1 MRPSPSP
8 TRLVLLPR
16 LDWIAGTAIPL
27 PIKWHR
33 YPTYVHDSEKKRN
46 VFEIT
51 MYLKALINGEGI
63 VKRFNIRVFER
74 RARYFRNVTHVPNLF
89 SQEDISIRCEA
100 GLHAFRGHRVAR
112 DESIGSANVSIC
124 LTDVEPSLPNVSPP
138 LRPPFRIPAIFPST
152 TRDCLSYPIEKLTIF
167 DSFRENFNLK
177 RLADNPPL
185 HRYSMIRERER
196 DEGENF
202 NLAEP
207 VEPELNLICP
217 PPSIWIDRS
226 IG

>member
-1 MRPSPSP
+1 MGRESLNDLIFEFSREGRDIFA
-8 TRLVLLPR
+8 TLHMSQTCFR
-16 LDWIAGTAIPL
+16 
-27 PIKWHR
+27 
-33 YPTYVHDSEKKRN
+33 KK
-46 VFEIT
+46 I
-51 MYLKALINGEGI
+51 
-63 VKRFNIRVFER
+63 
-74 RARYFRNVTHVPNLF
+74 
-89 SQEDISIRCEA
+89 SQFVA
-100 GLHAFRGHRVAR
+100 LHAFRGHRVAH

-177 RLADNPPL
+177 RLL
-185 HRYSMIRERER
+185 TILLSTSYRYSMVRERER

-217 PPSIWIDRS
+217 SPSIWIDRS

>member
-1 MRPSPSP
+1 MGRESYDLIFEFSREGRDIFA
-8 TRLVLLPR
+8 TLHMSQTCFR
-16 LDWIAGTAIPL
+16 
-27 PIKWHR
+27 
-33 YPTYVHDSEKKRN
+33 KK
-46 VFEIT
+46 I
-51 MYLKALINGEGI
+51 
-63 VKRFNIRVFER
+63 
-74 RARYFRNVTHVPNLF
+74 
-89 SQEDISIRCEA
+89 SQFVA
-100 GLHAFRGHRVAR
+100 LHAFRGHRVAH

-177 RLADNPPL
+177 RLL
-185 HRYSMIRERER
+185 TILLSTSYRYSMVRERER

-217 PPSIWIDRS
+217 SPSIWIDRS